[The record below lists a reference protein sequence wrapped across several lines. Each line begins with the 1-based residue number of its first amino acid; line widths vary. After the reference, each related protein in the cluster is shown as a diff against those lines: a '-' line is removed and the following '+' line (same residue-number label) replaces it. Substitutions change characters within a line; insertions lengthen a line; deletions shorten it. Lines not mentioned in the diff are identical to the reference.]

1 MSNILRQV
9 DEDLRKE
16 RILNLWKKYGLY
28 AIFLIIILVT
38 IVVGLQISKS
48 IAKSN
53 SEAVVEKYIKA
64 INENDFKESI
74 NNLNDIENYGNTF
87 INNLSRVKIA
97 ILLAEKGNLDEGRS
111 ELLNLIRDKE
121 IDPLVKEFSL
131 YLFLLSQISK
141 ISSNEINE
149 YANNI
154 KINESQ
160 FKYLFRELFAL
171 NAYFSDDLNLARERF
186 SALINDIETPNEISI
201 RAKKFQSGYF

>member
-28 AIFLIIILVT
+28 VIFLIIVLVT

-74 NNLNDIENYGNTF
+74 NNLNDIENYGDTF

-149 YANNI
+149 YAKNI

-160 FKYLFRELFAL
+160 FKYLFGELFAL
-171 NAYFSDDLNLARERF
+171 NAYFSGDLNLARERF

-201 RAKKFQSGYF
+201 RAKKFISAIK

>member
-1 MSNILRQV
+1 M
-9 DEDLRKE
+9 
-16 RILNLWKKYGLY
+16 
-28 AIFLIIILVT
+28 
-38 IVVGLQISKS
+38 KS
-48 IAKSN
+48 ITKSN
-53 SEAVVEKYIKA
+53 SEIIVEKYIKA

-74 NNLNDIENYGNTF
+74 NNLNDIENYGDTF

-111 ELLNLIRDKE
+111 ELLNLIREKE

-141 ISSNEINE
+141 ISANEINE
-149 YANNI
+149 YTNNI

-171 NAYFSDDLNLARERF
+171 NAYFSGDLNLSRERL

-201 RAKKFQSGYF
+201 RAKKFISAIK

>member
-48 IAKSN
+48 ITKSN
-53 SEAVVEKYIKA
+53 SEIIVEKYIKA

-74 NNLNDIENYGNTF
+74 NNLNDIENYGDTF

-111 ELLNLIRDKE
+111 ELLNLIREKE

-141 ISSNEINE
+141 ISANEINE
-149 YANNI
+149 YTNNI

-171 NAYFSDDLNLARERF
+171 NAYFSGDLNLSRERL

-201 RAKKFQSGYF
+201 RAKKFISAIK